1 MPTDPTKL
9 DLGKLFPDAKM
20 FASRQAWRE
29 RGFDVVD
36 RDGDE
41 EIMVAWHA
49 SAPGLLFKKFT
60 NKVKAANQLTNY
72 QLRAE
77 GAAELRKLVAAQ
89 KLERVVVPQK
99 WVRELPAVPGTYIL
113 IAERV
118 DVLTRRETKK
128 AYPRINAQ
136 TLRDLCVVVRA
147 FRGLDSG
154 ARNMLLTRDGKI
166 AFIDTERW
174 NQERKREYLKHVED
188 YLTKD
193 QRALAK
199 AIFEQLDAQTPA
211 VSPP

>member
-1 MPTDPTKL
+1 VPTDPTKL

-60 NKVKAANQLTNY
+60 NKVKAANQLANY